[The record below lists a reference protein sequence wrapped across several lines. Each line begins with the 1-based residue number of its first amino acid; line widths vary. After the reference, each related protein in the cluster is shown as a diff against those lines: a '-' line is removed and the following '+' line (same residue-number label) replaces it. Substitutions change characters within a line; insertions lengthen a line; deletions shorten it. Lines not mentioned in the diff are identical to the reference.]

1 MTTKQILLIL
11 LTLATLNTSQA
22 QVGNA
27 QNSQHSQTEAVEILP
42 KARPQ
47 QAAQDMQ
54 NAYKKE
60 YAFLTAQVKSIEART
75 IEFNETA
82 RSNKATIS
90 QRISAIENRLLAL
103 DNINNQLEDDI
114 FQIERNTESASDNNN
129 LLDATI
135 TQARATLSEFEFDGF
150 SDNSD
155 ISDIEKISLLITSAK
170 DVIAKNSTITQRQ
183 GSFFLESGKEVTGT
197 IINVGK
203 IASYGHSNNG
213 SGVLAPAGENKFKV
227 WRDSDQQTVADL
239 FSGNSSGL
247 LPIFL
252 YESAIKSIDEKQQ
265 KTILSV
271 INSGGMIAWIITV
284 LGAFALIL
292 VLLRF
297 WFLKKASSSTEKILS
312 KIVKNIE
319 SDDMN
324 SAIAVANSKKNSSS
338 RVLYAVLRNITRDRE
353 HIEDIVSEAILH
365 ESGQLNRFGSL
376 IMVVATVT
384 PLLGLLGT
392 VTGMITTFDIITEFG
407 TGDPKA
413 LSSGIS
419 IALVTTE
426 VGLAVAIPALLFG
439 NILSGWAERIKD
451 EMEKA
456 ALRVINVYKNTIINI
471 A

>member
-1 MTTKQILLIL
+1 MTSKQILLIL
-11 LTLATLNTSQA
+11 LTLTTINTLQA
-22 QVGNA
+22 QVEN
-27 QNSQHSQTEAVEILP
+27 SQTETVEILP
-42 KARPQ
+42 KAHPQ

-60 YAFLTAQVKSIEART
+60 FAFLRAQVRSIEART
-75 IEFNETA
+75 IEFNKAA
-82 RSNKATIS
+82 RSNKATIN
-90 QRISAIENRLLAL
+90 QQINTVENRLLAL

-135 TQARATLSEFEFDGF
+135 TQARSTLSEFDFDGF
-150 SDNSD
+150 NDNSN

-203 IASYGHSNNG
+203 IASYGHSTNG

-239 FSGNSSGL
+239 FSGNSSGNNSSL

-284 LGAFALIL
+284 LGALALIL

-312 KIVKNIE
+312 QIVKNIE
-319 SDDMN
+319 NKDMN